1 MTKGCCPWT
10 VSAPNHL
17 VNCHYPFWGSA
28 WGSLAPTRTRER
40 AGEWPF
46 VAAWPAPSPARH
58 AVAASAVAAAASAA
72 ATIVTTAAG
81 LDLKVHGE
89 LVFG

>member
-1 MTKGCCPWT
+1 M
-10 VSAPNHL
+10 SAPNHL

-40 AGEWPF
+40 AGEWPL
-46 VAAWPAPSPARH
+46 VAARH

-72 ATIVTTAAG
+72 AAIVTTAAG
-81 LDLKVHGE
+81 LDLQVHGE